1 MLAGF
6 SMFLWFLFQT
16 VGEAPQ
22 FLKRSRLSHAA
33 VAEAVTLIGIGATD
47 TGVDTSDLYRLD
59 IVH

>member
-6 SMFLWFLFQT
+6 SMFLWFLETKQ
-16 VGEAPQ
+16 GEAPAVP
-22 FLKRSRLSHAA
+22 KRSRLSHAA